1 MQLDIVTPERRVH
14 SLTSADVV
22 LPCKVDSVT
31 IPGLMG
37 QFEVLPG
44 HAPFVTMLGT
54 GLLTFQ
60 IAGRKVDVMI
70 SGGFCEVD
78 RDSVN
83 ILCEKA
89 ALKDE
94 IERSVEEEAHTRY
107 QRELAALGAVSEDDE
122 GYQHLKSEVDRA
134 ATKLTLVK

>member
-1 MQLDIVTPERRVH
+1 VQLDIVTPERRVH
-14 SLTSADVV
+14 SLKSSDVN
-22 LPCKVDSVT
+22 LPCTVDSVA
-31 IPGLMG
+31 IPGLLG

-54 GLLTFQ
+54 GLLTFHV
-60 IAGRKVDVMI
+60 AGRKVDIMI

-89 ALKDE
+89 ALREE
-94 IERSVEEEAHTRY
+94 IERSVEEEAHTRF
-107 QRELAALGAVSEDDE
+107 QRDLASLGAVSEDDE
-122 GYQHLKSEVDRA
+122 NYQHLKSEVDQA
-134 ATKLTLVK
+134 ATKLTLIK